1 MPAPEQRV
9 PKMIAYEV
17 YWVDS
22 NGEHQ
27 IIGVLP
33 ERRKHPMRITKESV
47 LNWGIM
53 LLGNDV
59 DSKNIFFK
67 QITIDS
73 LSDRI
78 LWHDLSAPL
87 IKVLS

>member
-1 MPAPEQRV
+1 MV
-9 PKMIAYEV
+9 AYEV

-33 ERRKHPMRITKESV
+33 ERRKNPMRITKESV

-53 LLGNDV
+53 LLGNNV
-59 DSKNIFFK
+59 ASKSIFFK

-73 LSDRI
+73 LSDRTF
-78 LWHDLSAPL
+78 WHDLSDPPTK
-87 IKVLS
+87 IQS

>member
-1 MPAPEQRV
+1 
-9 PKMIAYEV
+9 MIAYEV

-33 ERRKHPMRITKESV
+33 ERRKNPMRITKESV

-87 IKVLS
+87 SKVLS